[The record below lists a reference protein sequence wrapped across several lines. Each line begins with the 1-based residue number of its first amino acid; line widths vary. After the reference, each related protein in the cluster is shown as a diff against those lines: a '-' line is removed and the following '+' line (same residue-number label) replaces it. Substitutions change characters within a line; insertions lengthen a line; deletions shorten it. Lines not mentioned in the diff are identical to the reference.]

1 MRKPIVA
8 ANWKMNGSRELC
20 KEFARNL
27 SRFQDVEVL
36 IFPSALY
43 IAQLVSDFQDASSI
57 SVGIQN
63 IFKQPSGAFT
73 GEISA
78 EMAADA
84 GATHVLIG
92 HSERRSLFGETDRV
106 VAEKLAAAYRA
117 GLKAVVCVGETLDE
131 HMNNQAEEVVE
142 RQLQAILEFVT
153 DNTLLAYEPVWAIG
167 TGKTALPDQANGM
180 QELMR
185 KKIHASHVVDGESI
199 RILYGGSINADN
211 APDLIRKQNID
222 GYLVGGSSLKVDQFN
237 QICEAVRV

>member
-1 MRKPIVA
+1 
-8 ANWKMNGSRELC
+8 MNGSRDLC

-27 SRFQDVEVL
+27 SRFKDVEVL

-43 IAQLVSDFQDASSI
+43 IAQLASDFQDDSI

-78 EMAADA
+78 EMATDA

-92 HSERRSLFGETDRV
+92 HSERRSLFGETDQV
-106 VAEKLAAAYRA
+106 VAEKLVAAHRA

-131 HMNNQAEEVVE
+131 RMNNQAEEVVG

-153 DNTLLAYEPVWAIG
+153 DNTLFAYEPVWAIG
-167 TGKTALPDQANGM
+167 TEKTALPDQANEM
-180 QELMR
+180 QEFIR
-185 KKIHASHVVDGESI
+185 KKIHASRVVDGESI

-222 GYLVGGSSLKVDQFN
+222 GYLVGGASLKVGQFN